1 MNPENYIEITKNKLW
16 DAFQAYQQELSDK
29 YKIQIKLTADYN
41 ILRIESD
48 NDISNHIDAIEND
61 IIEFAQKNLDEE
73 YIKLPAPVYYSD
85 NNKPV
90 ARICRDK
97 NSVRMGDLIQ
107 FRNNADIWYKLAIIT
122 EIKNSEIY
130 YVQHSPN
137 CLEHRLS
144 EDNAKEIR
152 FICAKN

>member
-1 MNPENYIEITKNKLW
+1 MNPENYIEITKNKIW

-85 NNKPV
+85 NNK
-90 ARICRDK
+90 K
-97 NSVRMGDLIQ
+97 
-107 FRNNADIWYKLAIIT
+107 Y
-122 EIKNSEIY
+122 EIVYNLSRCLKPNEPSE
-130 YVQHSPN
+130 
-137 CLEHRLS
+137 
-144 EDNAKEIR
+144 
-152 FICAKN
+152 

>member
-1 MNPENYIEITKNKLW
+1 MTVEYALNYALVP
-16 DAFQAYQQELSDK
+16 
-29 YKIQIKLTADYN
+29 N
-41 ILRIESD
+41 IGLED
-48 NDISNHIDAIEND
+48 DFWF
-61 IIEFAQKNLDEE
+61 FAQDGTNFVSQCW
-73 YIKLPAPVYYSD
+73 YTGGIKQNSGWHWQNRKHHTKSWTDMKKFVRYMTKYSAYYSD
-85 NNKPV
+85 ENKPV

-97 NSVRMGDLIQ
+97 NSVQIGDLIQ

-122 EIKNSEIY
+122 EIKYGEIY

-137 CLEHRLS
+137 CLEHKLS